1 MIKVHHLENSRS
13 QRILWLLE
21 ELELDYEVIEY
32 KRDPETA
39 SGPESLKAVH
49 PLGKSPVITDGELTV
64 AESGAIIEYL
74 LDRYDTEK
82 RLRPTEGQ
90 ALLDYRY
97 WLHFAEGSLMPLL
110 VMKLVMMKVPQNP
123 MPFFIKPIAKMI
135 TGKVQ
140 EKFINPRIEPQMSFI
155 EETLN
160 QQTWFAGDKLTAAD
174 IQMSFPLQA
183 ASTRMNLTKF
193 PNISRFLKQ
202 VEKEPSYQKAIK
214 KGGVFTTL

>member
-49 PLGKSPVITDGELTV
+49 PLGKSPVVTDGELTV

-183 ASTRMNLTKF
+183 ASTRMDLTKF

-202 VEKEPSYQKAIK
+202 VETEPSYQKAIK

>member
-1 MIKVHHLENSRS
+1 MITVHHLENSRS

-21 ELELDYEVIEY
+21 ELELEYKIVEY

-39 SGPESLKAVH
+39 SGPESLKAIH
-49 PLGKSPVITDGELTV
+49 PLGKAPLLTDDALTV

-110 VMKLVMMKVPQNP
+110 VMKLVMMKVPKNP

-135 TGKVQ
+135 TDKVQ
-140 EKFINPRIEPQMSFI
+140 EKFILPRIEPQMLFI
-155 EETLN
+155 EETLGD
-160 QQTWFAGDKLTAAD
+160 QIWFAGDAFSAAD

-183 ASTRMNLTKF
+183 ASTRMDLTNF
-193 PNISRFLKQ
+193 PNINRFLKQ
-202 VEKEPSYQKAIK
+202 VESSPAYQIASE
-214 KGGVFTTL
+214 KGGVLNTL

>member
-21 ELELDYEVIEY
+21 ELNLEYEIIEY

-39 SGPESLKAVH
+39 SGPESLKKIH
-49 PLGKSPVITDGELTV
+49 PLGKSPVITDGDLIV

-97 WLHFAEGSLMPLL
+97 WLHFAEGSFMPLL
-110 VMKLVMMKVPQNP
+110 VMKLVMMKMSQGP
-123 MPFFIKPIAKMI
+123 MPFFIKPIAKVLSNKI
-135 TGKVQ
+135 Q
-140 EKFINPRIEPQMSFI
+140 EKFILPRIGPQLAFI
-155 EETLN
+155 EKTLGEH
-160 QQTWFAGDKLTAAD
+160 TWILGKELSAAD

-183 ASTRMNLTKF
+183 SSTRMDLTKF
-193 PNISRFLKQ
+193 PNINRFITQ
-202 VEKEPSYQKAIK
+202 VEANPAYQKAVSR
-214 KGGVFTTL
+214 GGTFTTL

>member
-1 MIKVHHLENSRS
+1 MITVHHLENSRS

-21 ELELDYEVIEY
+21 ELGLDYKIVEY

-39 SGPESLKAVH
+39 SGPESLKAIH
-49 PLGKSPVITDGELTV
+49 PLGKAPVITDGELTV

-90 ALLDYRY
+90 ALLDFRY

-110 VMKLVMMKVPQNP
+110 VMKLVMMKVPSNP

-135 TGKVQ
+135 TDKIQ
-140 EKFINPRIEPQMSFI
+140 EKFIMPRIGPQMSFI
-155 EETLN
+155 EETLGKH
-160 QQTWFAGDKLTAAD
+160 TWFVGDELSAAD

-183 ASTRMNLTKF
+183 SSTRMDLANF

-202 VEKEPSYQKAIK
+202 VEAVPSYQKALS
-214 KGGVFTTL
+214 KGGVFSTL

>member
-183 ASTRMNLTKF
+183 ASTRMDLTKF

>member
-21 ELELDYEVIEY
+21 ELELEYDVVEY
-32 KRDPETA
+32 KRDPDTA
-39 SGPESLKAVH
+39 AAPESLKKIH

-82 RLRPTEGQ
+82 RLRPLEGQ

-97 WLHFAEGSLMPLL
+97 WLHFAEGSFMPLL
-110 VMKLVMMKVPQNP
+110 VMKLVMMKIPESP
-123 MPFFIKPIAKMI
+123 MPFFIKPIAKALSN
-135 TGKVQ
+135 KVQ
-140 EKFINPRIEPQMSFI
+140 EKFIMPRIEPQLAFI
-155 EETLN
+155 EKTLSKHKWIIGN
-160 QQTWFAGDKLTAAD
+160 ELSAAD

-183 ASTRMNLTKF
+183 SSGRINVTQF
-193 PNISRFLKQ
+193 PNICRFIKQ
-202 VEKEPSYQKAIK
+202 VEAVPAYQKAIE
-214 KGGVFTTL
+214 KGGAFKTL